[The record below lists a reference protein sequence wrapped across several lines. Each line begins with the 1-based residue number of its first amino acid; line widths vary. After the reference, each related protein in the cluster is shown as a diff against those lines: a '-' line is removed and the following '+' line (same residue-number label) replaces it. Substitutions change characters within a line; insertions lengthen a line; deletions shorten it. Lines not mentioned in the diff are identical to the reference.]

1 MLVGAKVQVEPCPY
15 ARSLMKLGRHVGFR
29 ISNGSASHLFI
40 VDRGDIN
47 KIAELR
53 ARLQRSA
60 EEKGKR
66 IYYSSSSNYVVLE
79 CPTCILVEL
88 YKILHV
94 VNMKAGRDQ
103 VLLTGIMTKPVS
115 INELRNKVNPNNRE
129 KIVYMETLKVD
140 EITLN
145 DKEEQI
151 AKILLEKG
159 YLEYPRKANINELC
173 DLLGI
178 PKSSLSYITRR
189 IFKKVLNQTF

>member
-15 ARSLMKLGRHVGFR
+15 ARSLMNVGRHVGFR
-29 ISNGSASHLFI
+29 ISGGSASHLFI
-40 VDRGDIN
+40 VDKENVDRIG
-47 KIAELR
+47 ELR
-53 ARLQRSA
+53 SRLQRSPDG
-60 EEKGKR
+60 KGKR

-94 VNMKAGRDQ
+94 VNLKVGKGQ
-103 VLLTGIMTKPVS
+103 VVVTGILTKPATL
-115 INELRNKVNPNNRE
+115 NELRNRVDPKNKE
-129 KIVYMETLKVD
+129 KIVRMETLRVD

-145 DKEEQI
+145 DREEEI

-173 DLLGI
+173 ELLGI